1 MKGNKLSDIEARVVA
16 RNPILAGLSGISDII
31 KQVFDINAS
40 NPTPSLDDDEE
51 ESVKHIVGLLMWSA
65 QKLTAA
71 KELPSRLHYK
81 NSLHDDL
88 RLASK
93 DNQYLVKANYR
104 FLLTFFTTMLKPPT
118 DEEFWCGV
126 YELVALIL
134 APTLAAQKQDLSWLA
149 KSLKSLHT
157 SWNVDFYG
165 DANKALKEKIQALEA
180 QMMAEAGA
188 PTYYCKLIPIIQSSG
203 MGKSR
208 LVDETSK
215 DLFTIS
221 FTLRSG
227 EESGYPPGD
236 PEVTEY
242 MDSSLEMG
250 DAHMHARA
258 AALIAAA
265 FGQAHEWM
273 SKSVDVTPLQWH
285 DYMAPLDIS
294 TTPGL
299 ELGAQG
305 TAKQFA
311 LTRSSGRKEFCRKV
325 TDSAGAIYKDLIR
338 DQNWLGMFNCDD
350 FLIRISKHSVIQ
362 QTLLRSARKLTK
374 QRSGRTLLLVFD
386 EVSRLFPGGFEDT
399 GFITALRRILQV
411 LRPYPI
417 WTLVLSTQ
425 SCAQYFSIAEWGDAS
440 GRVRDGSLKRVDP
453 FYALRLDVEMYRR
466 LNNPTSSLDEKEK
479 PLRDFATA
487 EHMTKYGRPMLYG
500 YRSQPPEE
508 LRKFLLGK
516 LLCIQREPIIA
527 YNVNNIDHIF
537 ATIASRVALD
547 PCLNT
552 AQSTV
557 LAQNA
562 VNRHLRIILHL
573 DTFAGIMHTT
583 TPAEPIIA
591 EATAWLLTRRC
602 PNGDLFWSSSIEKLT
617 MNLLSPGLVE
627 KGLRGELYVRILFIV
642 ARDILLD
649 SLWRLAAESLSS
661 DSDSEDDHDTVG
673 NEQPSKNL
681 KTKGESCSLPS
692 RGYYFAS
699 TFKLIQLLEVMFGK
713 DTMMALGFVL
723 GGNPR
728 KYTNESVT
736 LSGAFENAWCNFSH
750 FVITDK
756 KLKPENMPELLH
768 NLMHSQAALQCCF
781 NQSSFDILIP
791 VYLGNPAEKFDQS
804 KLTGFLVQVKNKS
817 EATKFIVCDSDI
829 TDFYGK
835 NFDNPTI
842 FMLLDLCTQKT
853 IVKGVESP
861 SANSYGLYA
870 SGDGSFD
877 FLKVEPSLQ
886 HSMKGLLSSLVP
898 KPKNAHDQICDEN
911 LRYRYHTW
919 SQRFTQIGA

>member
-1 MKGNKLSDIEARVVA
+1 
-16 RNPILAGLSGISDII
+16 
-31 KQVFDINAS
+31 
-40 NPTPSLDDDEE
+40 
-51 ESVKHIVGLLMWSA
+51 
-65 QKLTAA
+65 
-71 KELPSRLHYK
+71 
-81 NSLHDDL
+81 
-88 RLASK
+88 
-93 DNQYLVKANYR
+93 
-104 FLLTFFTTMLKPPT
+104 
-118 DEEFWCGV
+118 
-126 YELVALIL
+126 
-134 APTLAAQKQDLSWLA
+134 
-149 KSLKSLHT
+149 
-157 SWNVDFYG
+157 
-165 DANKALKEKIQALEA
+165 
-180 QMMAEAGA
+180 MMAEAGA

-273 SKSVDVTPLQWH
+273 SKNVDVTPLQWH

-305 TAKQFA
+305 TTEQFA

-325 TDSAGAIYKDLIR
+325 TDSAGAIYEDLIG

-350 FLIRISKHSVIQ
+350 FLTRISEHSVIQ
-362 QTLLRSARKLTK
+362 QRLLRSARKLTK
-374 QRSGRTLLLVFD
+374 QRGGRTLLLVFD
-386 EVSRLFPGGFEDT
+386 EASRLFPGGFEDT
-399 GFITALRRILQV
+399 GFITALRQILQV

-417 WTLVLSTQ
+417 WTLFLSTQ

-440 GRVRDGSLKRVDP
+440 GRVRNGSLKRVDP

-466 LNNPTSSLDEKEK
+466 FNNPTSSLDEKEK

-487 EHMTKYGRPMLYG
+487 EHMTK
-500 YRSQPPEE
+500 SQPPEE

-516 LLCIQREPIIA
+516 LLCIRREPIIA
-527 YNVNNIDHIF
+527 YNVNNSDHIF

-557 LAQNA
+557 LAQNS
-562 VNRHLRIILHL
+562 VNRYLRLILHL
-573 DTFAGIMHTT
+573 DIFAGIMHTT
-583 TPAEPIIA
+583 IPAEPIIA
-591 EATAWLLTRRC
+591 EATAWLLTRRS

-627 KGLRGELYVRILFIV
+627 KGLR

-649 SLWRLAAESLSS
+649 TLWRLAAESSSS
-661 DSDSEDDHDTVG
+661 DSDSEDDDDTEG
-673 NEQPSKNL
+673 NEQPSKKL

-699 TFKLIQLLEVMFGK
+699 MFKLMRLLEVMFGK
-713 DTMMALGFVL
+713 DTD
-723 GGNPR
+723 
-728 KYTNESVT
+728 
-736 LSGAFENAWCNFSH
+736 GAR
-750 FVITDK
+750 
-756 KLKPENMPELLH
+756 
-768 NLMHSQAALQCCF
+768 
-781 NQSSFDILIP
+781 
-791 VYLGNPAEKFDQS
+791 
-804 KLTGFLVQVKNKS
+804 
-817 EATKFIVCDSDI
+817 
-829 TDFYGK
+829 
-835 NFDNPTI
+835 
-842 FMLLDLCTQKT
+842 LCA
-853 IVKGVESP
+853 G
-861 SANSYGLYA
+861 
-870 SGDGSFD
+870 
-877 FLKVEPSLQ
+877 
-886 HSMKGLLSSLVP
+886 
-898 KPKNAHDQICDEN
+898 
-911 LRYRYHTW
+911 W
-919 SQRFTQIGA
+919 